1 MIRIISQI
9 EVLETPNASFCAGF
23 YAHPVPFLWLRTIR
37 HCHEWM
43 NVKDLLLMTMLAR
56 ATLVLAEHRP
66 ETVPHAAA
74 LMRDHDAVFLEE
86 PPDGSFRQMLRGDVP
101 VEEYVLTLDAEYPAF
116 IHSMCLALRELSG
129 MGIAIYQVEPY
140 LDHLVAIH
148 EFFSSGGSPKTLD
161 PHHVQY
167 EVYLAEKQATAA
179 LLEFY
184 KTATAGSFEETL
196 ESVKRFARVD
206 SRRFL
211 VRDHMRAEALAPMI
225 RRFKKS
231 YIEAGQI
238 HYVLW
243 RMLRQNVGDSITVRP
258 HFLMGGTVKSM
269 RISRHLY
276 GPGDILT
283 LRYILRPDLPDP
295 MEDLLAARALI
306 YNKLIRKD
314 EMADRNEPYPHIR
327 DELQVIEVVKQLTL
341 KNCAELFSLV
351 RKATTHEARAAVA
364 HYLRSAGRKGFPCP
378 GSSKRG

>member
-9 EVLETPNASFCAGF
+9 EVLEIPNAFYDGF
-23 YAHPVPFLWLRTIR
+23 YAPPAPFLWLRTIR

-74 LMRDHDAVFLEE
+74 LMRDHEAVFLEE
-86 PPDGSFRQMLRGDVP
+86 PPDASFQQMLRGDLP

-116 IHSMCLALRELSG
+116 IHSMCLALRELSV
-129 MGIAIYQVEPY
+129 MGISICQVEPY
-140 LDHLVAIH
+140 LEHLVAIH
-148 EFFSSGGSPKTLD
+148 EFFSSGGSPEKLD
-161 PHHVQY
+161 PHHVHY
-167 EVYLAEKQATAA
+167 EVYLAEKKATAA

-211 VRDHMRAEALAPMI
+211 VRDRMRAEALAPMI
-225 RRFKKS
+225 RRFNRS

-238 HYVLW
+238 HYLLW
-243 RMLRQNVGDSITVRP
+243 RMLRQNVGDSIPVRP

-314 EMADRNEPYPHIR
+314 EMADGNEPYPHIR

-364 HYLRSAGRKGFPCP
+364 HYLRSAGRKGFPYP
-378 GSSKRG
+378 E

>member
-1 MIRIISQI
+1 MICIISQI
-9 EVLETPNASFCAGF
+9 EVLEPRNVSFCDGI
-23 YAHPVPFLWLRTIR
+23 YAHPAPFLWLRTIR
-37 HCHEWM
+37 YCYEWM
-43 NVKDLLLMTMLAR
+43 DVKDLLLMTMLAR

-74 LMRDHDAVFLEE
+74 LMRDHEAVFLEE
-86 PPDGSFRQMLRGDVP
+86 PPDGQFQQMLRGDLP
-101 VEEYVLTLDAEYPAF
+101 PEEYVLTLDAEYPAF
-116 IHSMCLALRELSG
+116 SHAMCLALRELSG

-148 EFFSSGGSPKTLD
+148 EFFSSGGSPENLD

-179 LLEFY
+179 LLDFY
-184 KTATAGSFEETL
+184 KKAAAGSFKETL

-231 YIEAGQI
+231 YIDAGQI

-243 RMLRQNVGDSITVRP
+243 RMLSQNLRDSVAVRP
-258 HFLMGGTVKSM
+258 YFLMGCVVKSLG
-269 RISRHLY
+269 ISRHLY

-283 LRYILRPDLPDP
+283 LRYILRPDLPGP

-314 EMADRNEPYPHIR
+314 ETVSPNEPYPHIR
-327 DELQVIEVVKQLTL
+327 DELEVIEVVKQLTL
-341 KNCAELFSLV
+341 KNCADLFSLV
-351 RKATTHEARAAVA
+351 RKVTTEEARAVVTQ
-364 HYLRSAGRKGFPCP
+364 YLRSAGRKAFPCP
-378 GSSKRG
+378 E